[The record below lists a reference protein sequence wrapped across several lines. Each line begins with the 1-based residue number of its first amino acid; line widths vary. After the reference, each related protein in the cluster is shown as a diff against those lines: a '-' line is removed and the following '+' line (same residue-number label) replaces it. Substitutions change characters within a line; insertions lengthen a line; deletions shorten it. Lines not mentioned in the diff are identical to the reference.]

1 MDQLA
6 REQNL
11 IIGINSALSAIVYCL
26 SEAGTLD
33 LERLELAAQQL
44 LAHTPKG
51 EGEWLRSA
59 PLSALIDYAR
69 NGRGLVPVGH

>member
-1 MDQLA
+1 MDQFA
-6 REQNL
+6 REQQL

-33 LERLELAAQQL
+33 LERLEWAAQQL
-44 LAHTPKG
+44 LLRTPPG
-51 EGEWLRSA
+51 EGDWLRTA

-69 NGRGLVPVGH
+69 NGRGLVPVGP